1 MAEKGAYPSPSWDDW
16 GPADESDVAVA
27 LFRTAFTIVL
37 ALAPFATHGPWE
49 TGFEA
54 VLAAS
59 AGFNLILFAS
69 YLRHSR
75 LVFRRPIAIV
85 MDLTL
90 VTTAVLHTEGLP
102 YQQDQLLA
110 LYYVIVL
117 VAAIWF
123 RRPGALLTALVAGVL
138 YSVARDQVS
147 PRLEMLWRGQTPGLV
162 LVAVA
167 SSYIVLA
174 RDRERKHAGQL
185 ENEISLARRLQQ
197 SMLPAQL
204 AQASGLRAAVRF
216 APARQVGGDLYDA
229 VALGQHRLL
238 VCAGDM
244 AGKSV
249 YGLFHLSLVHSHL
262 HAAATQGLEPAE
274 IAEFVNRN
282 VYEPLQPDSFAALFI
297 GLANSADGTLTFVN
311 CGHLPPLLLRPGGE
325 VQELS
330 SGGMVIGASR
340 TPGYQQ
346 RVVRFAPG
354 DQVVCYTDGIEEAR
368 NRRKEEFGVERVRE
382 VALAHA
388 AEAPDALAE
397 AVMAAAARFSFG
409 PAVDDRTVLVLQRS
423 VEVEA

>member
-1 MAEKGAYPSPSWDDW
+1 
-16 GPADESDVAVA
+16 VAVA

-37 ALAPFATHGPWE
+37 ALAPFAMHGAWE
-49 TGFEA
+49 PGFEA

-59 AGFNLILFAS
+59 AGFNLIMFAS
-69 YLRHSR
+69 YLRRSR

-123 RRPGALLTALVAGVL
+123 RRPGALLTALLAGVL
-138 YSVARDQVS
+138 YSVTREHMA
-147 PRLEMLWRGQTPGLV
+147 PRVDMLWRGQTPGLV

-167 SSYIVLA
+167 ASYIVLA

-185 ENEISLARRLQQ
+185 ENEIALARHLQQ
-197 SMLPAQL
+197 SMLPASL
-204 AQASGLRAAVRF
+204 AEAEGLRAAVRF
-216 APARQVGGDLYDA
+216 APARQVGGDLYDV

-282 VYEPLQPDSFAALFI
+282 VYEPLQPDSFAALFV
-297 GLANSADGTLTFVN
+297 GLANSADGTLSFVN
-311 CGHLPPLLLRPGGE
+311 CGHLPPLLVRPGGE
-325 VQELS
+325 VLELS

-346 RVVRFAPG
+346 RVVPFQPG
-354 DQVVCYTDGIEEAR
+354 DQLVCYTDGIEEAR
-368 NRRKEEFGVERVRE
+368 NRRKEEFGVQRVRE
-382 VALAHA
+382 VALANA
-388 AEAPDALAE
+388 SASPDGMAQALLEACE
-397 AVMAAAARFSFG
+397 RFSFG
-409 PAVDDRTVLVLQRS
+409 PPSDDRTVLVLQRS
-423 VEVEA
+423 RGGAPAGETA